1 MMNNENAF
9 AEVIESS
16 TTAWVAQSWQWNKFA
31 QYGSLVTIQ
40 SKSMTLFGLVHHVQ
54 TGSMD
59 PSRYPFPYKKTQEEL
74 MAEQPQIF
82 EFLKT
87 SFSCIAMGYQE
98 NSICI
103 HLTLPEPPPIHSF
116 VYSATHKQAELFFAS
131 DQFLFPIFS
140 SLIPGLNIDELLLAT
155 IRYQSQYNIL
165 TPERLKKY
173 LEKYSLLIGNDY
185 RRLKFFIERLSFAT
199 R

>member
-1 MMNNENAF
+1 MNRENVF

-16 TTAWVAQSWQWNKFA
+16 TTLWLAQSWQWNVFA

-40 SKSMTLFGLVHHVQ
+40 SNKMILYGLVYHVQ

-98 NSICI
+98 NSICV
-103 HLTLPEPPPIHSF
+103 HLALPEPPPIHSF
-116 VYSATHKQAELFFAS
+116 VYKATPKQAELFFES

-140 SLIPGLNIDELLLAT
+140 SSVTGLNIDELVLAT
-155 IRYQSQYNIL
+155 LKYQSQCNIL

-173 LEKYSLLIGNDY
+173 LDKYSLLIGNDY
-185 RRLKFFIERLSFAT
+185 RRLKFFIERLTFAT
-199 R
+199 